1 MELTQIKQTLYEE
14 CIAYVNRRI
23 DTIQQAIMSAKE
35 AADEET
41 KNSTGD
47 KYETGRA
54 MMQIEIENQVIQ
66 LKEAQRLF
74 DDIRMIRPAKHTDDA
89 QAGSLVVT
97 NLGSYYLAIGA
108 GKISVD
114 DKDYFAV
121 ALSSPVGQQL
131 LGKKNGDKFELNGR
145 KYEIQSVI

>member
-1 MELTQIKQTLYEE
+1 MEATQIKQALYDE

-23 DTIQQAIMSAKE
+23 DTIQDAIMSARE

-54 MMQIEIENQVIQ
+54 MMQIEIENNVVQ
-66 LKEAQRLF
+66 LKEAQRLS
-74 DDIRMIRPAKHTDDA
+74 DEIRMIRPGRHTDDA
-89 QAGSLVVT
+89 QPGSLVVT
-97 NLGSYYLAIGA
+97 NNGTFYLAIGA
-108 GKISVD
+108 GKITLE

-121 ALSSPVGQQL
+121 ALTSPVGQQL
-131 LGKKNGDKFELNGR
+131 MGRKSGESFELNGR
-145 KYEIQSVI
+145 KFVIEQVI